1 MPSYRAGAIML
12 IELYDEAG
20 THTHTAELESGG
32 QPVLVTVG
40 LRLYRRI
47 RDREYVR
54 VPAATVVTMYSHLT
68 SEEPKSGPV

>member
-1 MPSYRAGAIML
+1 ML

-20 THTHTAELESGG
+20 RHTHTAELPEPG

-54 VPAATVVTMYSHLT
+54 VPAATIVETYPHLT
-68 SEEPKSGPV
+68 SEESARGPV